1 MFKRALLPDMQA
13 LEHPQPPAVEV
24 RVVVAMV
31 VMVVRMLGDVERP
44 RHPQLRRLPAGGRRC
59 TVPLA
64 RTVALARAGALAVV
78 QRGGDLLVER
88 LGLRRVRLVPQL
100 VPRARALSRAGTRG
114 RRVFLLPLLLL
125 LGSGARGGIAVLL
138 GRGNGDV
145 VVLAGVVW
153 GRARGGR
160 RGRARMGTR
169 TRARLVVIVVV
180 VGVDGRAAAP
190 AAAARARAGR
200 GRVEAVERAR
210 AGDRGAPAGAGVE
223 VLAQA
228 GEVVLRRGDV
238 GGQPLGAGGGSGGWA
253 RGRAGRDGTYVVLEG
268 LFGRWPLERV
278 GVQERLDKVLGW
290 NPSVSSALSI
300 DEESLI
306 LPSSETLLQ

>member
-1 MFKRALLPDMQA
+1 MQA

-24 RVVVAMV
+24 RVVVVMV
-31 VMVVRMLGDVERP
+31 VMVVRMLGDVEGP

-125 LGSGARGGIAVLL
+125 LGSGARGGVAVLL
-138 GRGNGDV
+138 GRGDGDV
-145 VVLAGVVW
+145 VVLARVVRR
-153 GRARGGR
+153 RARGGR
-160 RGRARMGTR
+160 GGRAGAGARTLACGRAR
-169 TRARLVVIVVV
+169 AQLVVIIIV

-238 GGQPLGAGGGSGGWA
+238 GGQPLGAGGGSGGWQVSE
-253 RGRAGRDGTYVVLEG
+253 GAGDGT
-268 LFGRWPLERV
+268 GRTWCWRA
-278 GVQERLDKVLGW
+278 
-290 NPSVSSALSI
+290 SSAVGRLSGSGFRS
-300 DEESLI
+300 DLTKSLAGTRR
-306 LPSSETLLQ
+306 LVRPYL